1 MSNVLSYLV
10 PELENF
16 KISPKMV
23 QLFIPPIRWKGD
35 PKGHIGV
42 YDTFFYVVSGECCV
56 IIDDESFIISE
67 GELAFLPKG
76 KMRTYS
82 SMSNDITLYEI
93 NFEAEINGQ
102 NWYDKLM
109 LEDGNYS
116 VKTESA
122 DEIKA
127 LFENSVRY
135 ELNKNLIYDVLFCSN
150 LMNIIRIFIFE
161 KFKANN
167 SASSFKKVI
176 DYMKNNLKKTVK
188 ISELAELAYMQETYF
203 IKKFKKALGYSP
215 ITYLNKMR
223 IYKAM
228 TYLAEGSLT
237 LSEIGHKVGIYDSS
251 YFSKIF
257 KTHCGITPGEYRHIF
272 SKNPE
277 SLQ

>member
-56 IIDDESFIISE
+56 IIDNESFILSQ

-82 SMSNDITLYEI
+82 NMSSDITLYEI

-116 VKTESA
+116 VKTENT

-161 KFKANN
+161 KFKAKN

-176 DYMKNNLKKTVK
+176 DYMKNNLEKAIK

-277 SLQ
+277 PLQ

>member
-1 MSNVLSYLV
+1 VSNVLSYLV

-56 IIDDESFIISE
+56 IIDNESFILSQ

-82 SMSNDITLYEI
+82 NMSSDITLYEI

>member
-56 IIDDESFIISE
+56 IIDNESFILSQ

-82 SMSNDITLYEI
+82 NMSSDITLYEI

-116 VKTESA
+116 VKTENT

>member
-1 MSNVLSYLV
+1 
-10 PELENF
+10 
-16 KISPKMV
+16 
-23 QLFIPPIRWKGD
+23 
-35 PKGHIGV
+35 
-42 YDTFFYVVSGECCV
+42 
-56 IIDDESFIISE
+56 
-67 GELAFLPKG
+67 
-76 KMRTYS
+76 MRTYS
-82 SMSNDITLYEI
+82 NMSSDITLYEI

-116 VKTESA
+116 VKTENT

-257 KTHCGITPGEYRHIF
+257 KTQCGITPGEYRHIF
-272 SKNPE
+272 S
-277 SLQ
+277 

>member
-1 MSNVLSYLV
+1 MSNVLSYLI

-56 IIDDESFIISE
+56 IIDNESFILSQ

-82 SMSNDITLYEI
+82 NMSSDITLYEI

-116 VKTESA
+116 VKTENT

-161 KFKANN
+161 KFKAKN

-176 DYMKNNLKKTVK
+176 DYMKNNLEKAIK

-277 SLQ
+277 PLQ